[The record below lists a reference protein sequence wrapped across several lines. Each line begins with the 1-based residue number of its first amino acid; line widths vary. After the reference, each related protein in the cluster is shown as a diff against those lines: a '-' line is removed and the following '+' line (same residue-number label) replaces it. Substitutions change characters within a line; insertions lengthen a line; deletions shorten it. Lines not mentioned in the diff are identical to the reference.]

1 MLSGKV
7 FAEVLQAFEKSL
19 HLIDTL
25 REAGDSIKW
34 LSLSIHVVKQIVDG
48 LYDILEDRQSFIV
61 FLLLSS
67 IVLDHELSLNIQPA
81 LIRRSYASIDEKL
94 QRWRDT
100 VPKPVKKAEFA
111 QVVESVDKVL
121 HLVHHDLCVVVVTV
135 QAQYSQLLRLP

>member
-67 IVLDHELSLNIQPA
+67 IVLDHELSLNIQL
-81 LIRRSYASIDEKL
+81 LIKWINKGKL
-94 QRWRDT
+94 LYKLFDT
-100 VPKPVKKAEFA
+100 F
-111 QVVESVDKVL
+111 
-121 HLVHHDLCVVVVTV
+121 
-135 QAQYSQLLRLP
+135 